1 MKDISIMSACNN
13 GGYQYHARLVTQE
26 YISIML
32 TAAHLGT
39 LEDISIK
46 LTLEQWKISVASL
59 LTMEDICIM
68 LTLEH

>member
-1 MKDISIMSACNN
+1 MSACNN

-39 LEDISIK
+39 LEDISIMPAMER
-46 LTLEQWKISVASL
+46 LRISVS
-59 LTMEDICIM
+59 
-68 LTLEH
+68 